1 MKIKDILK
9 EKTPHISFEVFP
21 PKTDAGFA
29 SVLSATD
36 QIETILHECNLWS
49 RWRNQQEY
57 GKYCITYQG
66 RLGTYQSGASDM
78 RFFYKRTCS
87 TRN

>member
-21 PKTDAGFA
+21 PKTDAGFDKCIICYG
-29 SVLSATD
+29 SD
-36 QIETILHECNLWS
+36 WCIKTILHECNLWS

-66 RLGTYQSGASDM
+66 RLGT
-78 RFFYKRTCS
+78 
-87 TRN
+87 